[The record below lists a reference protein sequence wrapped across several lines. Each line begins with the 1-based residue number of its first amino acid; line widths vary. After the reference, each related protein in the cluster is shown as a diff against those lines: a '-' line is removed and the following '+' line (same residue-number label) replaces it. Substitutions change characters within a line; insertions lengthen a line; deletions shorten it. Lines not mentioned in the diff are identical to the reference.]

1 MDALRNAAALLAL
14 CGALCGCIEDQFLW
28 TLTSEEGSALRTAA
42 SVAAAPEGAEA
53 GWSMVCQ
60 RNGLPDARVCTL
72 RAGLAPGAALSLAV
86 WPADGFAA
94 LYGRDADAAR
104 LTAADGSLLAPE
116 RCLPRPQGRFVC
128 VVAGAA
134 GARLLA
140 DLRGGRLPHVEA
152 GGRGTALPEGYAS
165 AERAFAR
172 DSRAWLER
180 NPMGYGSGGGGSG
193 GSM

>member
-1 MDALRNAAALLAL
+1 MDALRNGAALLAL

-42 SVAAAPEGAEA
+42 SVAAPEGQQP

-60 RNGLPDARVCTL
+60 RNGLPDTRVCTL
-72 RAGLAPGAALSLAV
+72 RTGLAPGTAQALAV
-86 WPADGFAA
+86 WPAEGFAA
-94 LYGRDADAAR
+94 LYGRNADAAR
-104 LTAADGSLLAPE
+104 LTAADGSPLTPE
-116 RCLPRPQGRFVC
+116 RCLPRPHGRFVC
-128 VVAGAA
+128 VLSGAA

-140 DLRGGRLPHVEA
+140 DLRAGRQPHVDA
-152 GGRGTALPEGYAS
+152 GGRGTALPEGYPS
-165 AERAFAR
+165 AERAFGR

-180 NPMGYGSGGGGSG
+180 NPMEYGSGGGGAG